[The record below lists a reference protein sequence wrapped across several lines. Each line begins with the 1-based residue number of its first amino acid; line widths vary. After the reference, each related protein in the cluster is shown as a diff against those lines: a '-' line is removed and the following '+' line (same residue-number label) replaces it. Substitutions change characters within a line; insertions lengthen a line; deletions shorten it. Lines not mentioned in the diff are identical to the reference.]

1 MRKCAAFLGMA
12 MLVFA
17 TAACDGDGSGQ
28 RLVNPTPLATVG
40 AASRSF
46 NIQASDVATEAVTQ
60 SACPVVPP
68 FVGSLNVDIQAVDFP
83 LSLSLVRM
91 TFTDTVGLQAP
102 AVTLP
107 APVMTRQFGSTLVAA
122 RSQRTFFLEFPFGC
136 GTSRNGTLLVV
147 VVVTDPDGRETTREM
162 RLPVR

>member
-1 MRKCAAFLGMA
+1 MRKY
-12 MLVFA
+12 A
-17 TAACDGDGSGQ
+17 TFFSVAVVLLATIACEGDSAGQ
-28 RLVNPTPLATVG
+28 RIVNPTPLATVG
-40 AASRSF
+40 ASRNF
-46 NIQASDVATEAVTQ
+46 NIQPSEVATEAVTP
-60 SACPVVPP
+60 SACPVTPP
-68 FVGSLNVDIQAVDFP
+68 FVGSLSMNVQAVDFP

-91 TFTDTVGLQAP
+91 TFTDAVGLQAP

-107 APVMTRQFGSTLVAA
+107 APVMTRQFGSTLVEA

>member
-1 MRKCAAFLGMA
+1 MKKYAASFCT
-12 MLVFA
+12 LVILLA
-17 TAACDGDGSGQ
+17 TIACDGDGTGQ
-28 RLVNPTPLATVG
+28 RVVNPTPLATVG
-40 AASRSF
+40 AASRSV

-60 SACPVVPP
+60 STCPVVPP
-68 FVGSLNVDIQAVDFP
+68 FVGSLSVNVEAVDFP

-91 TFTDTVGLQAP
+91 TFTDAVGLQAP
-102 AVTLP
+102 SVTLP

-122 RSQRTFFLEFPFGC
+122 RSQRSFFLEFPFGC

>member
-12 MLVFA
+12 MVLLA
-17 TAACDGDGSGQ
+17 TAACDSDTGQ
-28 RLVNPTPLATVG
+28 RATNPTPLATVG

-60 SACPVVPP
+60 STCPVVPP
-68 FVGSLNVDIQAVDFP
+68 FVGSLNVNVQAVDFP

-91 TFTDTVGLQAP
+91 TFTDSVGLQAP
-102 AVTLP
+102 SVTLP
-107 APVMTRQFGSTLVAA
+107 APVMTRQFGSTLVEA

-136 GTSRNGTLLVV
+136 GTSRNGTLVVV